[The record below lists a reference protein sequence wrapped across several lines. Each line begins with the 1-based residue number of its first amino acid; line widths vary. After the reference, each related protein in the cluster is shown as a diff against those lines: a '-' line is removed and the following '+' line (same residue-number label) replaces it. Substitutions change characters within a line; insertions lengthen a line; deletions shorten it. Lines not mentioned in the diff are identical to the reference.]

1 MNAIESVLEKAMREI
16 GYTRFAKYI
25 YRGLFST
32 EEVEHFVYFR
42 RYGIRKRYLSGVF
55 AARNRKADEFA
66 IVEINKYG
74 GELYRLM
81 EYDTQYSCLMKFPL
95 GILAGGQPRSSI
107 DLEEWSP
114 DELSSKLKNDVLSK
128 LPPVVRP
135 VTSLADLTFLLM
147 RDSGP
152 FNWVYGN
159 AAMRLAQIIY
169 LCKLLKLSDEGIAPL
184 IEVHRPYI
192 RAVLNNSD
200 DRDFIAGVFDDA
212 DAFIATRSGL

>member
-1 MNAIESVLEKAMREI
+1 MNAIESVLEKTMREV

-81 EYDTQYSCLMKFPL
+81 EYDTRYSCLMKFPL
-95 GILAGGQPRSSI
+95 GVLAGGQPRSSI

-128 LPPVVRP
+128 LPPRCAP
-135 VTSLADLTFLLM
+135 GYLASRLDISL
-147 RDSGP
+147 
-152 FNWVYGN
+152 
-159 AAMRLAQIIY
+159 
-169 LCKLLKLSDEGIAPL
+169 DEGFGSIQLGLWECCHA
-184 IEVHRPYI
+184 
-192 RAVLNNSD
+192 
-200 DRDFIAGVFDDA
+200 AGPDYLSV
-212 DAFIATRSGL
+212 